1 MMPSPADRMYPS
13 GKIPVFIA
21 AASIL
26 QISESL
32 LPHPIPGLRF
42 GLANIVSLIILIQY
56 GFKPALTV
64 TLLRTVVSSFILGTF
79 LSPGFIL
86 SFSAGCASISTIGIL
101 NRISARSRLFRIT
114 PIGLSIAGAFVHNMV
129 QLYLAYVLL
138 FNHPGIFFLIPWL
151 AFGSVILGGFS
162 GLIASGI
169 IKQLVLRKRAASAAT
184 HQEPAYQNTIYQPN
198 HSWLHRCPPEI
209 KILCVLAITAVTV
222 VFENLALYGLLI
234 AFILVLV
241 PLARLQYSRTFRV
254 LKKLWVII
262 LSAFILPLYFN
273 PGSRLFIETA
283 WISIHQEAL
292 IIGCIFSIR
301 IVILAL
307 LSSIVA
313 QTTHTRA
320 FTNGIRTLIKPL
332 DRIGA
337 NSSYIA
343 QTISLSLVALP
354 EVWQDIRYVMRSNL
368 KGKGRDFKT
377 LKTTVIELF
386 VYLFST
392 KNDRPQ

>member
-1 MMPSPADRMYPS
+1 MMPSPTDRIYRS
-13 GKIPVFIA
+13 GKIPIFIA
-21 AASIL
+21 CASIL

-64 TLLRTVVSSFILGTF
+64 TLLRSVVSSFIMGTF

-86 SFSAGCASISTIGIL
+86 SFAAGCASISAAGTL
-101 NRISARSRLFRIT
+101 DLISARFQFFRIS
-114 PIGLSIAGAFVHNMV
+114 PIGLSIAGAFIHNMV
-129 QLYLAYVLL
+129 QIYLAYLML

-162 GLIASGI
+162 GFITSGI
-169 IKQLVLRKRAASAAT
+169 IKQLSLKTKAVSVAI
-184 HQEPAYQNTIYQPN
+184 HPEPAYKNTIYQPKDT
-198 HSWLHRCPPEI
+198 WLHKCSPEI
-209 KILCVLAITAVTV
+209 KISFVLIVTAVTV
-222 VFENLALYGLLI
+222 LFENLILYGLL
-234 AFILVLV
+234 ATTILILI
-241 PLARLQYSRTFRV
+241 PKAKLQYNTTFHV

-273 PGSRLFIETA
+273 PGSHVLIKTEL
-283 WISIHQEAL
+283 ISIHQEAL
-292 IIGCIFSIR
+292 ITGCIFSAR
-301 IVILAL
+301 IIILAL

-313 QTTHTRA
+313 QTTHTKA
-320 FTNGIRTLIKPL
+320 FTKGIRTFIKPL

-343 QTISLSLVALP
+343 QTISLSLMALP
-354 EVWQDIRYVMRSNL
+354 EVWHEIRSVIASRL
-368 KGKGRDFKT
+368 KEKNKSLKT
-377 LKTTVIELF
+377 LMTAVTELF

-392 KNDRPQ
+392 ENDRPQ

>member
-1 MMPSPADRMYPS
+1 MMPSPADRVYRS
-13 GKIPVFIA
+13 GKIPIFIA
-21 AASIL
+21 CASIL

-64 TLLRTVVSSFILGTF
+64 TLLRSVVSSFVMGTF

-86 SFSAGCASISTIGIL
+86 SFAAGCASISAVGTL
-101 NRISARSRLFRIT
+101 YLISARFQLFRIS
-114 PIGLSIAGAFVHNMV
+114 PIGLSIAGAFIHNMV
-129 QLYLAYVLL
+129 QIYLAYLML

-162 GLIASGI
+162 GFMTSGI
-169 IKQLVLRKRAASAAT
+169 INQLSLKTKTVSVAI
-184 HQEPAYQNTIYQPN
+184 QIEPAYKNNIYQHTN
-198 HSWLHRCPPEI
+198 SWLHKCSPEI
-209 KILCVLAITAVTV
+209 KILFILIITAVAV
-222 VFENLALYGLLI
+222 LYENMILYGLLI
-234 AFILVLV
+234 ITILILI
-241 PLARLQYSRTFRV
+241 PNAKLQYNTTFRV
-254 LKKLWVII
+254 LRKLWVII

-273 PGSRLFIETA
+273 PGSHVLIKTELF
-283 WISIHQEAL
+283 SIHQEAL
-292 IIGCIFSIR
+292 ITGCIFSTR

-313 QTTHTRA
+313 QTTHTKA
-320 FTNGIRTLIKPL
+320 LTKGIRTFIKPL

-337 NSSYIA
+337 NSAYIA
-343 QTISLSLVALP
+343 QTISLSLMALP
-354 EVWQDIRYVMRSNL
+354 EVWHEIRSVMVSL
-368 KGKGRDFKT
+368 KKGKKKDLKT
-377 LKTTVIELF
+377 LKTVVTELF

-392 KNDRPQ
+392 KNDRLP

>member
-1 MMPSPADRMYPS
+1 MIPSPTDRIYRS

-21 AASIL
+21 SASIL

-42 GLANIVSLIILIQY
+42 GLANIVSLIVLIQY

-64 TLLRTVVSSFILGTF
+64 TLLRSVVSSFIMGTF

-86 SFSAGCASISTIGIL
+86 SFAAGCASISVVGTL
-101 NRISARSRLFRIT
+101 SLISARFQFFRIS
-114 PIGLSIAGAFVHNMV
+114 PIGLSIAGAFIHNMV
-129 QLYLAYVLL
+129 QIYLAYLML

-162 GLIASGI
+162 GVLTSGI
-169 IKQLVLRKRAASAAT
+169 IKQLSLKTKAIPVAIPPET
-184 HQEPAYQNTIYQPN
+184 AYKNNIYQHT
-198 HSWLHRCPPEI
+198 HSWLHKCSPEL
-209 KILCVLAITAVTV
+209 KISFVLMITAVTV
-222 VFENLALYGLLI
+222 LFENLILYGLL
-234 AFILVLV
+234 ATVILILI
-241 PLARLQYSRTFRV
+241 PMAKLQYNTTFHILR
-254 LKKLWVII
+254 KLWVII

-273 PGSRLFIETA
+273 PGNHVFIKTHL
-283 WISIHQEAL
+283 ISIHQEAL
-292 IIGCIFSIR
+292 VAGCIFSVR
-301 IVILAL
+301 IILLAL

-313 QTTHTRA
+313 QTTHTKA
-320 FTNGIRTLIKPL
+320 FTKGIRTFIKPL

-343 QTISLSLVALP
+343 QTISLSLMALP
-354 EVWQDIRYVMRSNL
+354 EVWHEIRSVIAALL
-368 KGKGRDFKT
+368 KGKKRDLKT
-377 LKTTVIELF
+377 LKTTITELL

-392 KNDRPQ
+392 YSDRSQ